1 MKLEIVL
8 RPNLE
13 ASNFRKALEGD
24 VSKLVSFQELRQ
36 DQQRKRKGKTETYPS
51 EERVDN
57 VGLKDI
63 TKWDPVEEAQEALQ
77 GGLNQGGLLS
87 FVEYLGAQSENVA
100 EFATHL
106 ILEIFYLRSRHLLR
120 RVVKNLFR

>member
-1 MKLEIVL
+1 LET
-8 RPNLE
+8 
-13 ASNFRKALEGD
+13 SNFRKALEGD
-24 VSKLVSFQELRQ
+24 VSKFVSFQELRQ
-36 DQQRKRKGKTETYPS
+36 DEQRMREEKTEAYPS

-77 GGLNQGGLLS
+77 GSLDQGRLLS
-87 FVEYLGAQSENVA
+87 FVEHLGAQPENIA

-120 RVVKNLFR
+120 RIVENLFR